1 MASENLLKLDFN
13 KVVGN
18 SVGDKIYCHCDFEFK
33 DEIKK
38 HGFKWCP
45 KYKLWCV
52 NKESLTFNIYKLTQK
67 VRFTDFTTIGAVNY
81 YYVYYQTR
89 QDMMNKVK
97 ELKNNDVIEVK
108 TRKVMK
114 KLF

>member
-1 MASENLLKLDFN
+1 MVYITKNDLTYE
-13 KVVGN
+13 
-18 SVGDKIYCHCDFEFK
+18 
-33 DEIKK
+33 
-38 HGFKWCP
+38 
-45 KYKLWCV
+45 KY
-52 NKESLTFNIYKLTQK
+52 IRTQK
-67 VRFTDFTTIGAVNY
+67 IRYTNFTTIGALNY

-89 QDMMNKVK
+89 QDMMSKVK